1 MKKIILLICVIL
13 MVGCSNSKVNHN
25 YGSLDSRGLKGPV
38 KTITHHVEG
47 EHPEGLLYDH
57 EFSYMPN
64 QTDYYNIHGNIIK
77 SIESNSHNALIL
89 LYEYNDF
96 HQNAVWHIGR
106 MGNKDDINS
115 TKDTVYI
122 DDVEILLTV
131 EYDIQEKVKD
141 GFVNSKSFSPN
152 NNENITVGHG
162 IEEYK
167 DYQLI
172 HSKNI
177 NSYSRT
183 TTYTDYVYDAD
194 GYLSKFSR
202 TDDDGNIFDQVEY
215 VYNDHQVIKYIET
228 DESTKTTVT
237 IDYLEFD
244 EYDNWTKAEFMV
256 DDREIFILN
265 RDFEYYEEE

>member
-13 MVGCSNSKVNHN
+13 MVGCSNSTVNHN
-25 YGSLDSRGLKGPV
+25 YGSLDNRGLKGPV

-47 EHPEGLLYDH
+47 ELPYGFLYDH
-57 EFSYMPN
+57 EFSYMPT
-64 QTDYYNIHGNIIK
+64 QTDYYDRNGNIIK
-77 SIESNSHNALIL
+77 SIDPAGSNSSVL
-89 LYEYNDF
+89 LYEYNEF
-96 HQNAVWHIGR
+96 HQNSAWHIGSIR
-106 MGNKDDINS
+106 DKDDINN
-115 TKDTVYI
+115 TNGTVYI
-122 DDVEILLTV
+122 DDVEILLTL
-131 EYDIQEKVKD
+131 EYDRHENIKD
-141 GFVNSKSFSPN
+141 GFVNFKSFFPN
-152 NNENITVGHG
+152 SNEHITVGHG
-162 IEEYK
+162 TEEYK
-167 DYQLI
+167 NYQLI
-172 HSKNI
+172 HSEI
-177 NSYSRT
+177 FDTNSQN